1 MDLIEKFIDGRTDF
15 SSYDDFHQHCKL
27 KLPEHFN
34 FATDVV
40 DYYAEK
46 TPEKIA
52 LVWCND
58 DGLEKIFTF
67 SQLANESIKAAGFL
81 SNKGITAG
89 DVVMLSLHRRYE
101 YWIFILALHRLG
113 AIALPVPSQLLKDDL
128 EYRIK
133 TSKTKMIVA
142 VPHDDSI
149 NQIEQAAGPETI
161 LVAVNFCKDKWI
173 NFSLNDSD
181 LCGGAAEAMGMSG
194 GAAAYGAESFPEPQ
208 ISPASPMI
216 IYFTSGTAG
225 EPKMVVHDYLYP
237 LSHVITAKY
246 WQCVVP
252 DGLHFSV
259 AETGWAKA
267 SWGKIYGQW
276 IAGSAV
282 FVYDRQTFSPERI
295 LEKVSKYKV
304 TTFCANPT
312 VYRYLLNH
320 DFSDYDL
327 SSVKHCCSAGEAL
340 PSDVAKTF
348 KEKTGLTIY
357 EGYGQS
363 ETSLITANFCFDE
376 MPAAMGKA
384 SPMYDIQ
391 LIDDAGK
398 NCPVDEPGEI
408 VLSLKNG
415 HPAGLF
421 TGYYKDEKLTA
432 QVFKDGLY
440 HTGDIAVKDK
450 DGNFH
455 FKGRKDDIIKS
466 SGFRISPY
474 EVENVL
480 NRHPAVFECAVAG
493 EKDETR
499 GQIVVA
505 FVVPALGYTPSKNL
519 EHELISFMHKNTALY
534 KCPRKIEFVK
544 ELSKTYN
551 GKISRRKGMSENDGL
566 NKDDKSE

>member
-1 MDLIEKFIDGRTDF
+1 MDLIERFLEGRTDF
-15 SSYDDFHQHCKL
+15 SSYDDFHQNCRI
-27 KLPEHFN
+27 KLPVHFN

-40 DYYAEK
+40 DFYAQNN
-46 TPEKIA
+46 PEKIA

-58 DGLEKIFTF
+58 EGKEKSFTF
-67 SQLANESIKAAGFL
+67 GELSKESIKAAVFL
-81 SNKGITAG
+81 SQHGIKAG

-101 YWIFILALHRLG
+101 YWFFILALHRLG

-128 EYRIK
+128 KYRIK

-142 VPHDDSI
+142 FPHDDSI
-149 NQIEQAAGPETI
+149 NQLEQAVGPDTL
-161 LVAVNFCKDKWI
+161 LVSVDFTRDKWI
-173 NFSLNDSD
+173 DFSSYNNDTQDYPSAD
-181 LCGGAAEAMGMSG
+181 
-194 GAAAYGAESFPEPQ
+194 
-208 ISPASPMI
+208 ISVNSPML

-237 LSHVITAKY
+237 LSHIITAKY

-282 FVYDRQTFSPERI
+282 FVYDRQSFSPERI
-295 LEKVSKYKV
+295 LEKISQYKV

-312 VYRYLLNH
+312 VYRYMLNL
-320 DFSDYDL
+320 DFDNYDL
-327 SSVKHCCSAGEAL
+327 SSLKHCCSAGEAL
-340 PSDVAKTF
+340 PADVLQSF

-363 ETSLITANFCFDE
+363 ETSLITGNFCFE
-376 MPAAMGKA
+376 QESFAMGKA
-384 SPMYDIQ
+384 SPMYDLQIINEDGRECAQ
-391 LIDDAGK
+391 
-398 NCPVDEPGEI
+398 NESGEI
-408 VLSLKNG
+408 VINLKNG
-415 HPAGLF
+415 HPLGLF
-421 TGYYKDEKLTA
+421 SGYYQDDKLSA
-432 QVFKDGLY
+432 LVFKDGLY
-440 HTGDIAVKDK
+440 HTGDIAYKDES
-450 DGNFH
+450 DCYH
-455 FKGRKDDIIKS
+455 FQGRKDDIIKS
-466 SGFRISPY
+466 SGFRISPF

-480 NRHPAVFECAVAG
+480 NKHPAVMECAVTG
-493 EKDETR
+493 EKDENR
-499 GQIVVA
+499 GQIVIA
-505 FVVPALGYTPSKNL
+505 FVVPAQGYEPSKNL

-551 GKISRRKGMSENDGL
+551 GKIIRRENAG
-566 NKDDKSE
+566 NNRG